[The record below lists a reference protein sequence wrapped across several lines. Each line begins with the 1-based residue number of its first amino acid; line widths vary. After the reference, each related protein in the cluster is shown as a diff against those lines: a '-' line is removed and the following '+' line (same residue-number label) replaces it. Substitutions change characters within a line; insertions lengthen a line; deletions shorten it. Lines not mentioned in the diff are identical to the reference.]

1 MCECLRGIFR
11 VTWTPSSDADSDIDR
26 EDSHVFNQTRDR
38 AVKHKRR
45 SPPSTRSPSAPQR
58 TPHHSSAADEQES
71 PERVE
76 QKEKLH
82 AELKQVL
89 SQKRSHLRDS
99 TCQLAQAEMDSEPAE
114 EQTNVEEV
122 SKAME
127 IMVETEAEV
136 GASGYSV
143 TGGGEQGIFVKDVL
157 KDSPAAKHLSLQQG
171 DQLLSAKVYF
181 DNVKYE
187 DALRILQ
194 CAEPYKVSFQLKR
207 TVPEA
212 EVSVRPRVPS
222 VDVKNPK
229 VKSVKGTKPFKALKK
244 RGGRFGLKR
253 LKEKHREEHV
263 IEGTP
268 PRLETGDV
276 DLEVSLP
283 KIKQRK
289 SGKFKEEDIRG
300 TTSVGKAKRR
310 IRFPHMKVKK
320 YARTDSEGKVETGQL
335 EGHVNIPPSEI
346 PEAKV
351 KAKGKGHKFGI
362 KFPKTKHIKSD
373 SCLESGSVE
382 LEPPDVSLQ
391 PPSVEFS
398 LSGNKDKDL
407 EKRGSKFNPPDVEFA
422 LPLGKPEVPKVKV
435 SAGIKAPKV
444 DIKGEAEAA
453 EGKINVDSGMGD
465 TKLKKP
471 KLKLPKVRLSRHSDE
486 IDGEIKVKAEGM
498 KIPHVDVKTKG
509 DGKVRLPETQLTKP
523 KVKGEAGSLELPSV
537 DVSLPKVKFDT
548 DGSLQDHEGAVKM
561 PAINISV
568 PKVDLEFDTG
578 QRIPDE
584 VEGTIKGTKIS
595 MPKVDI
601 SLPKMGSPN
610 VDIECPD
617 GAGEFNPPSVDS
629 SIPTV
634 QSDVDMDY
642 YVGGDGK
649 FKMPEFG
656 ITLPKV
662 KPSEQEVER
671 GFKLPKVDLTLPKY
685 KSDHEGD
692 GKFQLPSLDVS
703 LPKGEVEVG
712 TKLKKPD
719 ISLPKGKIKGD
730 VEMEGHVEKGGKFKM
745 PSAKIILPEIGT
757 GGAEVDIQGPKIKG
771 EKIKVPSVDISLP
784 KPKGEANIEGNVKG
798 GKFSMPSVNIS
809 LPKTKFPEG
818 DFKVE
823 GPELPNVDL
832 SLPISNR
839 GGNVEYGGN
848 GSTKFNMPTIDISLP
863 KGKIKELEVDIKE
876 PRVKGGAKVN
886 MPSLDISLP
895 ATKSPEGEI
904 TIEGSTGK
912 KERFQ
917 MPSLDVSLPQVKK
930 PESDISIEGPDI
942 KVKLPKAKLDLKGG
956 EIKEGKF
963 NIPTPDISLPEG
975 KTEGKIEI
983 EGRGSKVKMPSFD
996 VSLPK
1001 MKSKQAD
1008 INIKGPELKSGD
1020 IKAPTIDISTPQG
1033 SFEGDIAFDGE
1044 EKGGAFKLPSVD
1056 ISLPGVKLPEGD
1068 VNIQGPKVK
1077 GGKFEM
1083 PKIDLS
1089 LPKGKEHGNI
1099 DIDIHSGMDGNI
1111 DVPSCGIGV
1120 GGPKG
1125 KTEKFKMPKV
1135 DITLPKLP
1143 EVEGKIEMPAVDISL
1158 PKEKLKG
1165 DLDIDPKGAKFHIP
1179 SLNINLP
1186 KVKSKE
1192 ASIDVKGQK
1201 GKFEM
1206 PWMDITQPKIKSPEV
1221 DVKLQGTDVDISF
1234 PKVKAPEGDV
1244 TIKQP
1249 EIKGRKIELPDI
1261 DISLP
1266 KGKLDGELDIH
1277 GRKGGKF
1284 QMPSV
1289 DFSLP
1294 KLKTKGQEVNIDGPE
1309 IKQGN
1314 INMPDIDFSLSKG
1327 TLEGDI
1333 NVEGPDVKGGKF
1345 KMPKFDVSL
1354 PKVSLPK
1361 VEGPDIKG
1369 KFELPTA
1376 DISLPKP
1383 KAGVDI
1389 DVDTG
1394 KGSKFHLPSVDFSL
1408 PKIKTK
1414 GADVDIQ
1421 GPSIKGDVSLP
1432 KVKSPEVDVSLKGP
1446 DIQGAKIDLPSVD
1459 ISLPKGK
1466 IDGDFD
1472 VEGPEVKGGK
1482 FKMPKIDVS
1491 LPKVN
1496 LPEGD
1501 LKIKGPDIKTG
1512 KITMPDIDISLP
1524 KGKVKGGI
1532 EAEGHAAKGGKFHMP
1547 SIDITLPKMKAK
1559 GPEID
1564 VEGPKIEGGKVNMPS
1579 LDVTLPK
1586 IKSPKVDIS
1595 LEGPDLKGETVKI
1608 PTVDVSLPKGT
1619 IEGDINV
1626 EGPDVKGGKFKM
1638 PKFDVSL
1645 PKVSLPK
1652 VEGPDIKGK
1661 FELPTADISLPKPK
1675 ADVDIDVDTGKG
1687 SKFHLPSVD
1696 FSLPKIK
1703 TKGADVDIQGPSI
1716 KGDVSLPKVK
1726 SPEVD
1731 VSLKGPD
1738 IQGAKIDLP
1747 SVDISPPKGK
1757 IDGDFDVEGPE
1768 VKGGKFKMPKIDVSL
1783 PKVNLPEGNLKIKGP
1798 DIKTGKITMPDID
1811 ISLPKGKAKGEI
1823 EIEGHYGNEGKIHMP
1838 SIPLPKFKGKE
1849 PQVNIEAPQTDID
1862 IKGPNVKGGK
1872 LKMPTVAISLPKVNL
1887 PEGDVKVEGVKV
1899 KEPKIE
1905 VPAADISL
1913 PEGNVEGDVNIRGP
1927 SGMGK
1932 FEMPKAEVNKKGGR
1946 LQMPSLDIN
1955 LSKFDLDLSLPSG
1968 TKDKGFKME
1977 ASGLDATGDLEL
1989 SDLKGNIK
1997 PAKLNVKGEDLNTGG
2012 VEGSGASLKLP
2023 SVKLPTVDISAPKV
2037 DLDFGLTKPKGDDVE
2052 VELLKAEGERPYS
2065 GGSFDLPDVSL
2076 KVPSFSLPRIGGKSK
2091 SGDLEVSGP
2100 KGDVSF
2106 NPPSVEGEIRA
2117 PSVEFDRDG
2126 KVKVKKTKMK
2136 MPSFEISKKDA
2147 DVSVS
2152 CPDVD
2157 VKMKSRKPDIP
2168 KVDFNIEGPDGK
2180 AKHKVKF
2187 PKFKM
2192 SSRKV
2197 QLPEE
2202 EVDDKVEADVEGKAG
2217 FHVPDVTIK
2226 LPKFSIPGFGS
2237 KEKDLGKPNCELEV
2251 QAKGKMPSV
2260 ELSLPAAKTPE
2271 TEVLLPKSE
2280 VDVSEADIKGYE
2292 GNLKIPKMPTMVVS
2306 IPKVDLDVSL
2316 PKGKSQRIEG
2326 PDVEFKG
2333 GEGKFKMPGIKMPTI
2348 DISKEKTDK
2357 LKGPDVEMG
2366 GEGKLKMPNIKMS
2379 HVDIGLPKMK
2389 TPEVDAPDF
2398 QAKVESG
2405 GAKFSVPYF
2414 QVPSVDM
2421 SLPKAKA
2428 EVEME
2433 GSAKQKFK
2441 MPSTDISLPKGKFQ
2455 GTGAHEM
2462 AHIKMP
2468 NVAIS
2473 LPKEKTEGPELE
2485 IKGEGG
2491 KFKMPHIAMPS
2502 VDISLPKG
2510 KVEGFDV
2517 EGDGR
2522 EKVKIPY
2529 MKMPSVDISAP
2540 KGKTDDSDAEMKG
2553 NMGGKFKLPHV
2564 KMPNVEFSGPKGK
2577 DSPEMNI
2584 KGQSGN
2590 FKVPH
2595 VSMPS
2600 VDISLP
2606 KGKFESPEVEIEKDA
2621 EGTLKMPHVKM
2632 PNVEISLPK
2641 GKSGKIKEM
2650 DVTVEGE
2657 GNLSKIPSVDIS
2669 LPKVKTEGPDLE
2681 IKGEGGK
2688 FKMPKVDISLPK
2700 GKSKVHEVPSVEMEL
2715 TGPDVELLK
2724 GKVSLQK
2731 DQSSETDLPTGK
2743 AKGKLKGP
2751 QKVTLGLETGT
2762 HKEAGL
2768 HVEDEHKGLKLKMPT
2783 IDVKGP
2789 QGDLEL
2795 DIGLH
2800 KEEGKKDKTKIELPD
2815 LDLNTGTSGKVK
2827 EPKVK
2832 GKKFKIGLPKKKTGG
2847 DVTVGVK
2854 PTGESKV
2861 QHKGQSNDKDQIDI
2875 PTAEVTLPSV
2885 SLETKTGG
2893 DKGNSSF
2900 HKEIKVPRIPDIEF
2914 DIGTSQDE
2922 EGDKTEMDKKVKIP
2936 KFGVPLPSL
2945 TSPDRAMNICRPE
2958 VQYEG
2963 PKMPKVKKAVFV
2975 LVKPNEADEAAAS
2988 ASVPKAETTAENK
3001 TEEVKGKMPK
3011 IKMKPSFGK
3020 SKEKT
3025 VAVGSERE
3033 EEEEE
3038 TSKGEKFKMPKVSFS
3053 PGKMGSFDVT
3063 QKEDSSSSN
3072 GEKYA
3077 SPHKSSKNDKGTFS
3091 GKIKLPKVE
3100 FTSPYSKMA
3109 ASGEKTETIG
3119 KMGKDSSPRGVREDN
3134 RKLGE
3139 MAFMSDAP
3147 ETSTHVVSSHART
3160 EMLDRDSS
3168 ESPVGFSTE
3177 FSSTKIQT
3185 WSEMESRGNEA
3196 EEKDSSS
3203 WFKVPKITLKPH
3215 TSGFLQITPE
3225 GSPQAQRRGEVG
3237 GEADVSGSFCLHT
3250 SGLDFSTQQT
3260 SEEHQ
3265 VSSTEEGTVT
3275 TVTQTTRITRHLVT
3289 SETRTG
3295 ESKTRQAT
3303 DF

>member
-1 MCECLRGIFR
+1 M
-11 VTWTPSSDADSDIDR
+11 DR
-26 EDSHVFNQTRDR
+26 
-38 AVKHKRR
+38 
-45 SPPSTRSPSAPQR
+45 R
-58 TPHHSSAADEQES
+58 TGAW
-71 PERVE
+71 
-76 QKEKLH
+76 
-82 AELKQVL
+82 
-89 SQKRSHLRDS
+89 
-99 TCQLAQAEMDSEPAE
+99 SEVMR
-114 EQTNVEEV
+114 TLLW
-122 SKAME
+122 
-127 IMVETEAEV
+127 
-136 GASGYSV
+136 
-143 TGGGEQGIFVKDVL
+143 FV
-157 KDSPAAKHLSLQQG
+157 
-171 DQLLSAKVYF
+171 
-181 DNVKYE
+181 
-187 DALRILQ
+187 
-194 CAEPYKVSFQLKR
+194 
-207 TVPEA
+207 
-212 EVSVRPRVPS
+212 
-222 VDVKNPK
+222 
-229 VKSVKGTKPFKALKK
+229 
-244 RGGRFGLKR
+244 
-253 LKEKHREEHV
+253 
-263 IEGTP
+263 
-268 PRLETGDV
+268 
-276 DLEVSLP
+276 
-283 KIKQRK
+283 
-289 SGKFKEEDIRG
+289 
-300 TTSVGKAKRR
+300 
-310 IRFPHMKVKK
+310 M
-320 YARTDSEGKVETGQL
+320 
-335 EGHVNIPPSEI
+335 
-346 PEAKV
+346 
-351 KAKGKGHKFGI
+351 
-362 KFPKTKHIKSD
+362 
-373 SCLESGSVE
+373 
-382 LEPPDVSLQ
+382 
-391 PPSVEFS
+391 
-398 LSGNKDKDL
+398 
-407 EKRGSKFNPPDVEFA
+407 
-422 LPLGKPEVPKVKV
+422 
-435 SAGIKAPKV
+435 
-444 DIKGEAEAA
+444 
-453 EGKINVDSGMGD
+453 
-465 TKLKKP
+465 
-471 KLKLPKVRLSRHSDE
+471 
-486 IDGEIKVKAEGM
+486 
-498 KIPHVDVKTKG
+498 
-509 DGKVRLPETQLTKP
+509 
-523 KVKGEAGSLELPSV
+523 
-537 DVSLPKVKFDT
+537 
-548 DGSLQDHEGAVKM
+548 
-561 PAINISV
+561 
-568 PKVDLEFDTG
+568 
-578 QRIPDE
+578 
-584 VEGTIKGTKIS
+584 
-595 MPKVDI
+595 
-601 SLPKMGSPN
+601 
-610 VDIECPD
+610 
-617 GAGEFNPPSVDS
+617 
-629 SIPTV
+629 
-634 QSDVDMDY
+634 
-642 YVGGDGK
+642 
-649 FKMPEFG
+649 
-656 ITLPKV
+656 
-662 KPSEQEVER
+662 
-671 GFKLPKVDLTLPKY
+671 
-685 KSDHEGD
+685 
-692 GKFQLPSLDVS
+692 
-703 LPKGEVEVG
+703 
-712 TKLKKPD
+712 
-719 ISLPKGKIKGD
+719 
-730 VEMEGHVEKGGKFKM
+730 
-745 PSAKIILPEIGT
+745 
-757 GGAEVDIQGPKIKG
+757 
-771 EKIKVPSVDISLP
+771 
-784 KPKGEANIEGNVKG
+784 
-798 GKFSMPSVNIS
+798 
-809 LPKTKFPEG
+809 
-818 DFKVE
+818 
-823 GPELPNVDL
+823 
-832 SLPISNR
+832 
-839 GGNVEYGGN
+839 
-848 GSTKFNMPTIDISLP
+848 
-863 KGKIKELEVDIKE
+863 
-876 PRVKGGAKVN
+876 
-886 MPSLDISLP
+886 
-895 ATKSPEGEI
+895 
-904 TIEGSTGK
+904 
-912 KERFQ
+912 
-917 MPSLDVSLPQVKK
+917 
-930 PESDISIEGPDI
+930 
-942 KVKLPKAKLDLKGG
+942 
-956 EIKEGKF
+956 
-963 NIPTPDISLPEG
+963 
-975 KTEGKIEI
+975 
-983 EGRGSKVKMPSFD
+983 
-996 VSLPK
+996 
-1001 MKSKQAD
+1001 
-1008 INIKGPELKSGD
+1008 
-1020 IKAPTIDISTPQG
+1020 
-1033 SFEGDIAFDGE
+1033 
-1044 EKGGAFKLPSVD
+1044 
-1056 ISLPGVKLPEGD
+1056 
-1068 VNIQGPKVK
+1068 
-1077 GGKFEM
+1077 
-1083 PKIDLS
+1083 
-1089 LPKGKEHGNI
+1089 
-1099 DIDIHSGMDGNI
+1099 
-1111 DVPSCGIGV
+1111 
-1120 GGPKG
+1120 
-1125 KTEKFKMPKV
+1125 
-1135 DITLPKLP
+1135 
-1143 EVEGKIEMPAVDISL
+1143 
-1158 PKEKLKG
+1158 
-1165 DLDIDPKGAKFHIP
+1165 
-1179 SLNINLP
+1179 
-1186 KVKSKE
+1186 
-1192 ASIDVKGQK
+1192 
-1201 GKFEM
+1201 
-1206 PWMDITQPKIKSPEV
+1206 
-1221 DVKLQGTDVDISF
+1221 
-1234 PKVKAPEGDV
+1234 
-1244 TIKQP
+1244 
-1249 EIKGRKIELPDI
+1249 
-1261 DISLP
+1261 
-1266 KGKLDGELDIH
+1266 
-1277 GRKGGKF
+1277 
-1284 QMPSV
+1284 
-1289 DFSLP
+1289 
-1294 KLKTKGQEVNIDGPE
+1294 
-1309 IKQGN
+1309 
-1314 INMPDIDFSLSKG
+1314 
-1327 TLEGDI
+1327 
-1333 NVEGPDVKGGKF
+1333 
-1345 KMPKFDVSL
+1345 
-1354 PKVSLPK
+1354 
-1361 VEGPDIKG
+1361 
-1369 KFELPTA
+1369 
-1376 DISLPKP
+1376 
-1383 KAGVDI
+1383 
-1389 DVDTG
+1389 
-1394 KGSKFHLPSVDFSL
+1394 
-1408 PKIKTK
+1408 
-1414 GADVDIQ
+1414 
-1421 GPSIKGDVSLP
+1421 
-1432 KVKSPEVDVSLKGP
+1432 
-1446 DIQGAKIDLPSVD
+1446 
-1459 ISLPKGK
+1459 
-1466 IDGDFD
+1466 
-1472 VEGPEVKGGK
+1472 
-1482 FKMPKIDVS
+1482 
-1491 LPKVN
+1491 
-1496 LPEGD
+1496 
-1501 LKIKGPDIKTG
+1501 
-1512 KITMPDIDISLP
+1512 
-1524 KGKVKGGI
+1524 
-1532 EAEGHAAKGGKFHMP
+1532 
-1547 SIDITLPKMKAK
+1547 
-1559 GPEID
+1559 ID

-1932 FEMPKAEVNKKGGR
+1932 FEMPKAEVNKK
-1946 LQMPSLDIN
+1946 
-1955 LSKFDLDLSLPSG
+1955 
-1968 TKDKGFKME
+1968 
-1977 ASGLDATGDLEL
+1977 
-1989 SDLKGNIK
+1989 
-1997 PAKLNVKGEDLNTGG
+1997 
-2012 VEGSGASLKLP
+2012 
-2023 SVKLPTVDISAPKV
+2023 
-2037 DLDFGLTKPKGDDVE
+2037 
-2052 VELLKAEGERPYS
+2052 
-2065 GGSFDLPDVSL
+2065 
-2076 KVPSFSLPRIGGKSK
+2076 
-2091 SGDLEVSGP
+2091 
-2100 KGDVSF
+2100 
-2106 NPPSVEGEIRA
+2106 
-2117 PSVEFDRDG
+2117 
-2126 KVKVKKTKMK
+2126 
-2136 MPSFEISKKDA
+2136 
-2147 DVSVS
+2147 
-2152 CPDVD
+2152 
-2157 VKMKSRKPDIP
+2157 
-2168 KVDFNIEGPDGK
+2168 DFNIEGPDGK

-2433 GSAKQKFK
+2433 GS
-2441 MPSTDISLPKGKFQ
+2441 
-2455 GTGAHEM
+2455 TGAHEM

-2936 KFGVPLPSL
+2936 KFG
-2945 TSPDRAMNICRPE
+2945 
-2958 VQYEG
+2958 
-2963 PKMPKVKKAVFV
+2963 
-2975 LVKPNEADEAAAS
+2975 AAAS

-3215 TSGFLQITPE
+3215 TSGK
-3225 GSPQAQRRGEVG
+3225 
-3237 GEADVSGSFCLHT
+3237 D
-3250 SGLDFSTQQT
+3250 
-3260 SEEHQ
+3260 
-3265 VSSTEEGTVT
+3265 
-3275 TVTQTTRITRHLVT
+3275 
-3289 SETRTG
+3289 
-3295 ESKTRQAT
+3295 
-3303 DF
+3303 